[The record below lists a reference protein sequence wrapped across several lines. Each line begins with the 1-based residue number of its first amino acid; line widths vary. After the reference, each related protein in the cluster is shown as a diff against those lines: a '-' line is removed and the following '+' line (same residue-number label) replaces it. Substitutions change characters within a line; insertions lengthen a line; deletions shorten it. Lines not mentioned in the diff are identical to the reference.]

1 VHEEATKFSK
11 QGLLKTQ
18 KPFAFSNGFCFLA
31 LMKAAFFETEVQSLQ
46 L

>member
-18 KPFAFSNGFCFLA
+18 KPFAFSNGFCFFSPDESGIL
-31 LMKAAFFETEVQSLQ
+31 
-46 L
+46 